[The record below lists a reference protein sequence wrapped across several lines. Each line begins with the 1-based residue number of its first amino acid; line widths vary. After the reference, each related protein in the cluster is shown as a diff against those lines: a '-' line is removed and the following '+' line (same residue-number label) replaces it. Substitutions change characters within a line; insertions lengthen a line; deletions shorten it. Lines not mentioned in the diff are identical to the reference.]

1 MEVMDDLPSFSSSG
15 GSPDWAGGGEAADGL
30 AIAVREALLLPPADD
45 EVGPRTV
52 SRDRLTYSCPSS
64 DR

>member
-45 EVGPRTV
+45 EVGPAQYPAI
-52 SRDRLTYSCPSS
+52 D
-64 DR
+64 